1 MSEGSPISPVFA
13 TAREL
18 AEHMA
23 TTRFGADDGTSV
35 ETWLK
40 FIEGPGWAPSLIGGP
55 GGLVSGV
62 DGIVAGGQ
70 P

>member
-23 TTRFGADDGTSV
+23 KTRWGADQGTSV
-35 ETWLK
+35 DAWLK
-40 FIEGPGWAPSLIGGP
+40 FIEGPGWAPSMILADGK
-55 GGLVSGV
+55 LMSGV
-62 DGIVAGGQ
+62 EAVAR
-70 P
+70 